1 METCPYT
8 DFIMARTNT
17 HNSPQA
23 EASETVGQRLARLRK
38 ERGWTQVELAE
49 RLGIIQSLISD
60 YERDRLRLNPAMVVR
75 FAAALEITTDELL
88 QPKAAQTV
96 LRRKP
101 SLRVLR
107 RLERIESLPQHQQ
120 NTLLKTIDGFL
131 KGVAG

>member
-1 METCPYT
+1 MENHPYT
-8 DFIMARTNT
+8 DRIMARTKLRK
-17 HNSPQA
+17 SPQA
-23 EASETVGQRLARLRK
+23 EAEKTIGQRLARLRK

-60 YERDRLRLNPAMVVR
+60 YERDRLRMNPAMVVR

-88 QPKAAQTV
+88 RPKAAQTP

-107 RLERIESLPQHQQ
+107 RLERIERLPPHQQ

-131 KGVAG
+131 KGVAS